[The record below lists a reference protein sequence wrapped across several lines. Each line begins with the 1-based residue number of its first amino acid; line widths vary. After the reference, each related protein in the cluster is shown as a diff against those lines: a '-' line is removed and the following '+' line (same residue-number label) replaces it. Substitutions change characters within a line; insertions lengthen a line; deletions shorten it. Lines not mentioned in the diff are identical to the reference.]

1 MNANFLETV
10 LPTQGMYCV
19 VGIDENK
26 TIQRFA
32 ETLDS
37 LKEQATKLIEKELN
51 VYFALGTFEGHSRKA
66 DECIYMK
73 SFFIDLDCGEGK
85 HYATKTESIKALA
98 EWVEKTGFKK
108 PMLVDS
114 GGGTHAYWPFTEDV
128 PSEKWKLYAGVFK
141 KYCMDTGLNID
152 PSVTADA
159 ARILRYP
166 GSYNYRKDAECKI
179 LTPIV
184 EYAFDDLVEPL
195 GPIQTNKPE
204 VLKNETDGSIKTI
217 NKFENY
223 EFDFDL
229 IKDKSLKGSGCA
241 HIAKA
246 IQEPENCGYPLW
258 RSTLSVAIRCIDGD
272 RIIHEISKGHPK
284 YSAEETEKIARGT
297 FEVKGSHTCAQFD
310 KGTPGVCESCPR
322 FGVINSPISLGK
334 NVRTA
339 ESVKTSVGDEEVTGA
354 EPQPIRNKSST
365 KEVPIFPEYLKPF
378 VRGINGGI
386 YYQTPPE
393 FDRKTKKWIE
403 QDPVCLLT
411 EDLYATKRMFSQQDG
426 EILQMRLHT
435 PRDGIRDFLIPMKH
449 VYALDK
455 FKETM
460 SGHGVFV
467 NTKHLNILMD
477 YTIRWGKYLLN
488 TERAEVMRIQMGWSD
503 DMKSFIAGT
512 QEIMLDEI
520 YDCPPSPLSKSLALN
535 IRPEGSYEVWQRSAN
550 KLNIMSLEIHA
561 FTMLCGFGSI
571 LMPHAINAGSAIVL
585 HGQLSGVGKT
595 GALYSALSPWGN
607 PKEMSVMENTD
618 NGFTTRVVN
627 LKNIPLGLDEQ
638 TNIKGE
644 ILSQYLYIL
653 NNGKP
658 KIRMMS
664 STNAERLV
672 PMSAALIA
680 IFTSNSNLIDTIREY
695 RTTPHGE
702 QARLLSFHIG
712 KTPDAFM
719 GRGQEIGN
727 QIFHPF
733 NDNYGHAGPMFV
745 QQVLKAG
752 QGTVKTYLEYWERR
766 FRTDFSQN
774 SQYRFYTATVAC
786 AFTAG
791 EMLNKAGI
799 LNLDLERIYM
809 EVLRSLQ
816 DESVSDGVN
825 ETDYEDI
832 LGTFINEHI
841 ASTLIV
847 GENNKLI
854 SAPRNALII
863 RIETYNNA
871 MYISKSAFREYLT
884 KKKMQVRDF
893 ENAMV
898 KSNILTDRSYK
909 VRMGTGYQPGSQ
921 PTYNYK
927 FETNVSQFVEHALNS
942 NRESST

>member
-19 VGIDENK
+19 VGIGDGK

-37 LKEQATKLIEKELN
+37 LKEQATKLIDKKLN

-66 DECIYMK
+66 DECMYLR
-73 SFFIDLDCGEGK
+73 SFFIDLDCGEDK
-85 HYATKTESIKALA
+85 PYATKSESIAALS
-98 EWVEKTGFKK
+98 EWLNVTGIKK

-114 GGGTHAYWPFTEDV
+114 GGGIHAYWPFTEDI
-128 PSEKWKLYAGVFK
+128 PAEKWKPYAEAFK
-141 KYCMDTGLNID
+141 KLCQDNSLHID
-152 PSVTADA
+152 PVVTADA

-166 GSYNYRKDAECKI
+166 GSYNHKKDAECKI

-184 EYAFDDLVEPL
+184 VYAFEEFVEKL
-195 GPIQTNKPE
+195 GPIEDEEPE
-204 VLKNETDGSIKTI
+204 IVIESDGSFKTI

-223 EFDFDL
+223 EFDFEK
-229 IKDKSLKGSGCA
+229 IKQRSLDGTGCA

-246 IQEPENCGYPLW
+246 IQEPESCSYPLW

-272 RIIHEISKGHPK
+272 RIIHEISKGHPN
-284 YSAEETEKIARGT
+284 YSPEETEKIARGT
-297 FEVKGSHTCAQFD
+297 YEVKGSHTCVQFD
-310 KGTPGVCESCPR
+310 KNTPGVCDSCPR
-322 FGVINSPISLGK
+322 FGIIKSPIGLGTK
-334 NVRTA
+334 VKLTEPVETDTGSK
-339 ESVKTSVGDEEVTGA
+339 ESTESQ
-354 EPQPIRNKSST
+354 PQSIRNKQSA
-365 KEVPIFPEYLKPF
+365 KEVPVFPDYIKPF
-378 VRGINGGI
+378 VRGANGGL
-386 YYQTPPE
+386 YHQPPPE
-393 FDRKTKKWIE
+393 FDKKSKKWVE
-403 QDPVCLLT
+403 QDPVCILT
-411 EDLYATKRMFSQQDG
+411 EDFYAIKRMFSQQDG

-449 VYALDK
+449 VYALEK

-460 SGHGVFV
+460 AGHGVFV
-467 NTKHLNILMD
+467 NTKHLHTLMD

-488 TERAEVMRIQMGWSD
+488 TERAEVMRIQMGWAD
-503 DMKSFIAGT
+503 DMKSFIAGV
-512 QEIMLDEI
+512 QEITFDGI
-520 YDCPPSPLSKSLALN
+520 YDCPPSPLSKSLALS
-535 IRPEGSYEVWQRSAN
+535 IKPEGSYEVWQRSAN
-550 KLNIMSLEIHA
+550 KLNIISLEIHA

-571 LMPHAINAGSAIVL
+571 LMPHAINAGAAIVL

-595 GALYSALSPWGN
+595 GALYAGLSPWGN

-627 LKNIPLGLDEQ
+627 LKNLPMGLDEQ
-638 TNIKGE
+638 SNIKGE
-644 ILSQYLYIL
+644 LLSQYIYIL

-680 IFTSNSNLIDTIREY
+680 IFTSNANLIDTIREY

-712 KTPDAFM
+712 KTPEALV
-719 GRGQEIGN
+719 GRGQEMGS

-733 NDNYGHAGPMFV
+733 NDNYGYAGPLFV
-745 QQVLKAG
+745 QEVLKAG
-752 QGTVKTYLEYWERR
+752 HATVKLYLAHWENR
-766 FRTDFSQN
+766 FRADFSQN
-774 SQYRFYTATVAC
+774 AQYRFYTATIAC

-799 LNLDLERIYM
+799 LNLDLERIYA
-809 EVLRSLQ
+809 EVLRSLRE
-816 DESVSDGVN
+816 ESATESVN

-841 ASTLIV
+841 SSTLVV

-854 SAPRNALII
+854 SAPRNSLVI

-884 KKKMQVRDF
+884 KRKMQVRDF

-898 KSNILTDRSYK
+898 KQNLLTDRAYK
-909 VRMGTGYQPGSQ
+909 IRMGTGYQPGSQ

-927 FETNVSQFVEHALNS
+927 FETNISQFVEHAINS
-942 NRESST
+942 ARESAA